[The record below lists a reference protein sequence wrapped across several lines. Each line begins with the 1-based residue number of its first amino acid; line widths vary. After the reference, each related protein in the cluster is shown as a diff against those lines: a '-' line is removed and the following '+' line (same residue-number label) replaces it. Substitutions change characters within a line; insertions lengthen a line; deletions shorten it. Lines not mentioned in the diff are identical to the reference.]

1 MERVDLIMRAENEFG
16 HSSRPRIRN
25 FELVLYVRIYSKA
38 AGKFLKQKKI
48 AENST
53 IVRKVGNGSR

>member
-1 MERVDLIMRAENEFG
+1 MRAENEFG